1 MQKFNT
7 VQQTERQVIRNRND
21 SMSNDKLMINVINTK
36 EDQYNNKKIVK
47 KQVDSDN
54 IFDNLIIKNDSKD
67 ETKTKSKKHVE

>member
-21 SMSNDKLMINVINTK
+21 SMSNDKLMSNVINTK